1 MQKELVGE
9 NEEEDRKEDEDLVLI
24 AVDLCGNGVD
34 KVPEQEVKCVT
45 DVADLMLNDVEGEN
59 EEEEKKIED
68 GHKLDEQDQLWEEIL
83 HFSEKGGTKSELEKL
98 QEQVQ
103 KFPWKTKGEG
113 REELRGL
120 QPLGYILVAE
130 RLLEKGN
137 LTNVP

>member
-1 MQKELVGE
+1 MK
-9 NEEEDRKEDEDLVLI
+9 R
-24 AVDLCGNGVD
+24 
-34 KVPEQEVKCVT
+34 
-45 DVADLMLNDVEGEN
+45 
-59 EEEEKKIED
+59 
-68 GHKLDEQDQLWEEIL
+68 
-83 HFSEKGGTKSELEKL
+83 GGTKSELEKL

-130 RLLEKGN
+130 RLLKKGN